1 MIRLKITLVIV
12 SYIFICNCDDNAD
25 DSDGYDDNDDN
36 YWNYDDDDDDKNC
49 DDDGDDEMV
58 RSYARRI
65 VSAGNQNVG
74 CQTPGTPWCAL

>member
-1 MIRLKITLVIV
+1 MI
-12 SYIFICNCDDNAD
+12 ICNYDDNAD

-36 YWNYDDDDDDKNC
+36 HWNYDDDDDDKNC

-58 RSYARRI
+58 RSYARGR

-74 CQTPGTPWCAL
+74 CQTPGPPWCAL